1 MRLRLFR
8 KKNVQADDGVEPVG
22 DEKLAGNMAFVGS
35 RKKHGNRARNR
46 LWMAITCFVGI
57 YGVMGGKLI
66 YFGVIGGE
74 NEDSAGPAVH
84 QLASRPDILDRNGEI
99 LATDIKTAS
108 LYAEP
113 RKIVDPDETIEM
125 LSTVLPDLDWEATY
139 KRLKSGAGF
148 VWVKRGLTPKQQSQ
162 IMALGVPGIGFRTE
176 KRRFYPGGPTASH
189 VLGLVNVD
197 NQGIAGMEKY
207 IDSQGLTDLRSVG
220 LATGQS
226 LEPVRLSI
234 DIRVQH
240 IMRDVLVKA
249 MERYRAI
256 AAGAVVLNVK
266 TGEVIAMAS
275 VPDFDPNNP
284 VHALD
289 KDRLNRMSAGTY
301 EMGSTIKSFTT
312 AMALDSGK
320 FNLQSKLDASRPLV
334 FGRQTIR
341 DFHGKGRW
349 LTLPEVFIFSSNI
362 GSGREADAVGIEGHR
377 AFLKKIGLLDRM
389 QTELP
394 EVARPVEPR
403 VWKKVHSMTISFG
416 HGMMTTPL
424 QTAVGAAALMNGGK
438 LMEPTFLMRTQAQA
452 DQVAK
457 QVIHPQVSADMR
469 YLYRL
474 NATAQGGSGKRA
486 TVPGYRVGGKT
497 GTAEK
502 VVHGRYSKDV
512 RFNAFLASF
521 PMDDPTYV
529 VLTIIDEPKPEEGK
543 FSATAGLN
551 AAPMVSEII
560 RRSASFLGVKPDFQ
574 LEAQPAMVSN
584 LSGRPDFQQEVPPA
598 MVSNEYD

>member
-1 MRLRLFR
+1 MKLGLPG
-8 KKNVQADDGVEPVG
+8 KKKKAAIDGIEPAG
-22 DEKLAGNMAFVGS
+22 DEKPAGTMAFVGS

-46 LWMAITCFVGI
+46 LWMALACFVGI
-57 YGVMGGKLI
+57 YGVIGGKLV
-66 YFGVIGGE
+66 YFGVVGGE
-74 NEDSAGPAVH
+74 ENDSSGPVVH

-125 LSTVLPDLDWEATY
+125 LSTVLPDLDWETTY

-189 VLGLVNVD
+189 ILGLVNVD

-226 LEPVRLSI
+226 LEPVHLSI

-266 TGEVIAMAS
+266 TGEVLAMAS

-349 LTLPEVFIFSSNI
+349 LTLPEVFVFSSNI

-377 AFLKKIGLLDRM
+377 AFLKKMGLLDRM

-438 LMEPTFLMRTQAQA
+438 LIEPTFLTRTQAEA

-457 QVIHPQVSADMR
+457 QVLHPRVSADMR

-474 NATAQGGSGKRA
+474 NAEIGSGKRA
-486 TVPGYRVGGKT
+486 QVAGYRVGGKT

-502 VVHGRYSKDV
+502 VVNGRYSKDV

-551 AAPMVSEII
+551 AGPMVAEII

-574 LEAQPAMVSN
+574 QEAAPAVVS
-584 LSGRPDFQQEVPPA
+584 
-598 MVSNEYD
+598 YDYD